1 MSMNLRVVVVG
12 AGRMGADHIQRLTR
26 WIRGAEVAAVVTW
39 TLRARQRAAQ
49 AAPPS
54 VAVSDVRRA
63 LDRADVDAELVATPG
78 ASHEATLLQVLE
90 RGLPVLCEK
99 PLTPEAASSWK
110 IVEAE
115 QRSGRKRIQVG
126 FMRRFDAEYRRLV
139 ASGEPGQLLMHH
151 YVHRNPAPPPGFTA
165 AMLITDS
172 VVHEFDAIRYLT
184 GEEIRTVQVRVGR
197 TSRHAEAEQQR
208 EPQHVLIETESGV
221 LADVDMFVNAQF
233 GYQVTYQAAFEK
245 AVLDIGQDTGPRV
258 FSAGRRGGARSLR
271 VSSSDSGP
279 RTMPSCR
286 AGSMPLGAVKSAAPR
301 LWTGMRAA
309 CCCEAGVA
317 ALRTGERVAVSLRS
331 KPDSYR

>member
-258 FSAGRRGGARSLR
+258 FSAGRRGGRGRSGFRRAIPGR
-271 VSSSDSGP
+271 V
-279 RTMPSCR
+279 RCR
-286 AGSMPLGAVKSAAPR
+286 AAELGR
-301 LWTGMRAA
+301 CR
-309 CCCEAGVA
+309 
-317 ALRTGERVAVSLRS
+317 
-331 KPDSYR
+331 